1 MFHGRTLTAMASR
14 IGRTSKRTDAR
25 VAALCR
31 LLAGGATRRAASA
44 GAGINSD
51 TFYDWLERDPTFS
64 DAVQKAEA
72 DAELMFTSIVAAAAS
87 DSWQAAA
94 WWLERRRPDDY
105 GRRDRVEL
113 DIRQQALQVA
123 QAYGLDP
130 NEVLREAEQW
140 LTR

>member
-1 MFHGRTLTAMASR
+1 MRSEPATREKPPLATPGIGENTLGDWLRKSRDFRDRVEHAEAECEVRLVALVLTAAAV
-14 IGRTSKRTDAR
+14 DA
-25 VAALCR
+25 
-31 LLAGGATRRAASA
+31 
-44 GAGINSD
+44 
-51 TFYDWLERDPTFS
+51 
-64 DAVQKAEA
+64 KHAE
-72 DAELMFTSIVAAAAS
+72 
-87 DSWQAAA
+87 